1 MLLWVLGRFTEFFSC
16 HKLFLE
22 RKHLLNKFFVITYD
36 CRSLF
41 THQHLNL
48 LFTLWQR
55 FNKNLLYKCVLLM
68 LNEPRS
74 CLTQVFKY
82 TVQTT
87 CSHPL
92 PVTFFSLDLR
102 PIPLTTTSQRGFI
115 VYLVSKVS
123 PWFVF
128 SMMAASNLC
137 CRANEILLLPLIDL
151 NLKAKRSF

>member
-1 MLLWVLGRFTEFFSC
+1 MT
-16 HKLFLE
+16 KIQQ
-22 RKHLLNKFFVITYD
+22 KFALQV
-36 CRSLF
+36 RA
-41 THQHLNL
+41 
-48 LFTLWQR
+48 
-55 FNKNLLYKCVLLM
+55 LM

-151 NLKAKRSF
+151 NLKATRSF